1 MLRNSILAL
10 AVGAALVVSAPA
22 QASAAS
28 DLVTQ
33 IAGALQGMVGKQ
45 PGSDVGITA
54 ITAEGETLVVKV
66 DGPKDWR
73 VGKTPEQMTGA
84 FLTGYCS
91 KAAATF
97 DAGMKLRVDTTEA
110 GGAQLWQGP
119 TIDHCPK
126 S

>member
-1 MLRNSILAL
+1 MA
-10 AVGAALVVSAPA
+10 AGAALVASAPA

-33 IAGALQGMVGKQ
+33 IAAALQGMVGKQ
-45 PGSDVGITA
+45 PSSDVGITG
-54 ITAEGETLVVKV
+54 ITAEGETLVVKI

-73 VGKTPEQMTGA
+73 ADKTPAQLTNA
-84 FLTGYCS
+84 FLNGYCA

-97 DAGMKLRVDTTEA
+97 DTGMKLRVDTTEN

-119 TIDHCPK
+119 TIDRCPAT
-126 S
+126 